1 MVVAGCAGL
10 SALLIAILRPILM
23 RHLLA
28 HPNDRSSHKIATPQ
42 GAGLGVMAAVFAGCA
57 LGLVF
62 WMHGA
67 EPKLLGLLVAAA
79 GLILLGAIDDARP
92 LSVWARLLGQI
103 LAGIVVVGAL
113 PENFRVFPNLMPA
126 WAEDGLLVLGIVW
139 WVNAVN
145 FLDGLDWMMVA
156 QVVPMT
162 LGIIV
167 LYALG
172 AVPPSVGL
180 LALALLGAVL
190 GFAVFNK
197 HPARIF
203 LGDAGSLPI
212 GLCLA
217 FMLIVVAHSN
227 LAAALLL
234 SLYTLADPTIT
245 LFRRAAAKE
254 PILSAH
260 RTHFY
265 QRGVTAGL
273 SVPQVTTRIFL
284 LCFLL
289 AALAIVTVVAD
300 RLPSISYVSGL
311 ARRRPRLRS
320 IPLAADASHAPARA
334 DHRRLRLHRQVSGE
348 GACQGGLA
356 GQGRFARSGGDPS
369 DRRGGAGGDARSGAS
384 GRLVRAVGRRQPCGA
399 SRRHRA
405 RPGLA
410 PRRALQPHQR

>member
-1 MVVAGCAGL
+1 MPQAQSALWAAVVVAGCAGL
-10 SALLIAILRPILM
+10 SALLIAMLRPILM

-42 GAGLGVMAAVFAGCA
+42 GAGLGVMAAVFAGCG

-62 WMHGA
+62 WMPGA

-92 LSVWARLLGQI
+92 LSVWARLLGQF

-113 PENFRVFPNLMPA
+113 PETFRVFPHLMPA

-172 AVPPSVGL
+172 AVPPAVGL

-234 SLYTLADPTIT
+234 SLYTLADPTHHPVPPRGRERT
-245 LFRRAAAKE
+245 DPLRAPHAF
-254 PILSAH
+254 LSA
-260 RTHFY
+260 
-265 QRGVTAGL
+265 
-273 SVPQVTTRIFL
+273 
-284 LCFLL
+284 
-289 AALAIVTVVAD
+289 
-300 RLPSISYVSGL
+300 
-311 ARRRPRLRS
+311 RR
-320 IPLAADASHAPARA
+320 
-334 DHRRLRLHRQVSGE
+334 HRRLER
-348 GACQGGLA
+348 AA
-356 GQGRFARSGGDPS
+356 S
-369 DRRGGAGGDARSGAS
+369 DDAHFPALLSA
-384 GRLVRAVGRRQPCGA
+384 
-399 SRRHRA
+399 
-405 RPGLA
+405 
-410 PRRALQPHQR
+410 RRAGHRHGGGG

>member
-1 MVVAGCAGL
+1 
-10 SALLIAILRPILM
+10 
-23 RHLLA
+23 
-28 HPNDRSSHKIATPQ
+28 
-42 GAGLGVMAAVFAGCA
+42 
-57 LGLVF
+57 
-62 WMHGA
+62 MHGA

-217 FMLIVVAHSN
+217 FMLIVVAQSN

-254 PILSAH
+254 PIFSRAPHAFLSA
-260 RTHFY
+260 RRDRRLERAASDDAHFP
-265 QRGVTAGL
+265 ALL
-273 SVPQVTTRIFL
+273 S
-284 LCFLL
+284 
-289 AALAIVTVVAD
+289 
-300 RLPSISYVSGL
+300 
-311 ARRRPRLRS
+311 ARRAGNR
-320 IPLAADASHAPARA
+320 H
-334 DHRRLRLHRQVSGE
+334 
-348 GACQGGLA
+348 GG
-356 GQGRFARSGGDPS
+356 GG
-369 DRRGGAGGDARSGAS
+369 
-384 GRLVRAVGRRQPCGA
+384 
-399 SRRHRA
+399 
-405 RPGLA
+405 
-410 PRRALQPHQR
+410 